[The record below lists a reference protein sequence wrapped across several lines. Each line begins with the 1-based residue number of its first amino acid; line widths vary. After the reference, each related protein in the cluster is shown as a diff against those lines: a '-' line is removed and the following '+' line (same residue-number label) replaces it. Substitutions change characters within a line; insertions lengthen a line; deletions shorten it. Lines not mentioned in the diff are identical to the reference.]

1 MKKLIILTLI
11 LSSVE
16 LLAQKP
22 VFKEDLSNAIFPKGV
37 WTCKAGVFTASEDQ
51 AIWSSKIYEDFVL
64 TLEFKTADGTNSG
77 VILYCN
83 DIHDWIP
90 NSIEVQIADDHSE
103 QWGKGSKYSQ
113 CGAVFGHVAPLKSTV
128 KKPGEWNTMKIT
140 AIDRNVRVEVNGELI
155 STMDMRK
162 WTSAKINP
170 DGSEIP
176 SWLSK
181 PAALLPNYGHI
192 GFQGKHAGAP
202 IFFRNI
208 MIEEL

>member
-1 MKKLIILTLI
+1 MKKLIIL
-11 LSSVE
+11 S
-16 LLAQKP
+16 LLLVSNHLMAQKA
-22 VFKEDLSNAIFPKGV
+22 VFNKDLSNAVFPEGV
-37 WTCKAGVFTASEDQ
+37 WTIKDGVMTASEDQ
-51 AIWSSKIYEDFVL
+51 AIWSSKIYENFEL
-64 TLEFKTADGTNSG
+64 TLEFQTADGTNSG
-77 VILYCN
+77 VVLYCN

-90 NSIEVQIADDHSE
+90 NSIEIQIADDHSE
-103 QWGKGSKYSQ
+103 QWGEGSKYSQ
-113 CGAVFGHVAPLKSTV
+113 CGAVFGHVAPLKSVV
-128 KKPGEWNTMKIT
+128 KKPGEWNTMKVV

-176 SWLSK
+176 SWLSI
-181 PAALLPNYGHI
+181 PAALLPDYGHI